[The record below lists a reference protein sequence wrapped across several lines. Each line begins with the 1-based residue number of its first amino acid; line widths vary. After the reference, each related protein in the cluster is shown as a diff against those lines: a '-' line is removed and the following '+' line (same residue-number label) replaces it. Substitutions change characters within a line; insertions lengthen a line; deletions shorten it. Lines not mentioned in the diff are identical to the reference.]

1 MDGPVSKLCHLLL
14 AFLNLLALLA
24 GDRPPPTVCP
34 LDPLTNHAINPTTNG
49 SPKALLDN
57 TEQVAHPASDANSQD
72 KRVEEGHGHEKDE
85 YMRSPC
91 DISEKYIVIELCE
104 TIQPHTIELGN
115 YELFSSGPK
124 AIRVSAAEKFP
135 ANEWSTVLEESVFI
149 KLNKR
154 IAALELNMS
163 LSSEYLSELSRQYV
177 AQSEAQEKNI
187 VRAKRIADEAVI
199 NATTHINKTL
209 NVQLETMRREVDE
222 LAKFLKTVRQE
233 SAHLQLRLAYRG
245 YKEEAEDHCDSEEAD
260 DDDVMLHGQ
269 YYDIG
274 SRDGVWTTE
283 QVVYVVVGVQVLTVF
298 IVAAIQWCFRSQ
310 AAPKVQ
316 LTLDDVNRIV
326 ELKMQE
332 LQVEALRKT
341 PPPASNSSTTAGS
354 GPTTSA
360 KRRRRRKRKEHGETD
375 SAVDSSLP
383 TASMTHS
390 DMDERDNDLTAMLPE
405 LEAAALDNAHC
416 LESVGKWCGCKGRS
430 PRRRLELQKG
440 DVDSAM
446 TARRMDD
453 TPRRALIRI
462 GMFAAVMLMF
472 GRSWWFTVFCLFIG
486 YRVWITDFF
495 QRVRATI
502 SRDAKGLKLL
512 ISVKR
517 EIKRRLANNEPI
529 HKIFLEKTALFR
541 WPNIPEKTAVIE
553 IETGKSLNFDELN
566 RHCNQYANYFETK
579 GYNNG
584 DVISLFL
591 ENSIDFFAVWL
602 GLSKIGVVSAFI
614 NSNLKLEPLAH
625 SIRVAEGKSVITS
638 TNLLPMLKAA
648 IAQKLLPEDTKILL
662 VDGDGSEYPSLA
674 RATREKSVSTNEPPN
689 KGVTFTNILCY
700 IYTSGTTGNPKPA
713 VIKHFRYFWIAM
725 GAQRAF
731 GIVPDDKVYITMP
744 LYHSAAG
751 IMGIGSVIVA
761 GTTAV
766 IRKKF
771 SASNFWKDCVKY
783 DCTASQYIGEI
794 CRYLLAQPESA
805 EEKKQK
811 STSTTTSARA
821 GSFPIYP
828 HIGQLY
834 PVRLIKVDEETG
846 ELVRGP
852 DGLCVPCSP
861 GDTGEMI
868 GVIKSN
874 DPLLKFEGYVNK
886 GDTAKKIYRDVLRKG
901 DQVFASG
908 DILYWDLL
916 GYLYFRDRRGDTF
929 RWKGEN
935 VSTTEVEGILQPVM
949 EVEDATVYGVEV
961 GKMEGRAGMAGVVLV
976 PGVDHEKFLQ
986 DIAQRLTSNLASY
999 AVPVFIR
1006 FLKEVD
1012 KTGTFKL
1019 KKLEL
1024 QKQGYDLAK
1033 SGGDSIYYW
1042 SAADKGY
1049 CLLTAQLQSD
1059 IDHGIYAK
1067 F

>member
-1 MDGPVSKLCHLLL
+1 
-14 AFLNLLALLA
+14 
-24 GDRPPPTVCP
+24 
-34 LDPLTNHAINPTTNG
+34 
-49 SPKALLDN
+49 
-57 TEQVAHPASDANSQD
+57 
-72 KRVEEGHGHEKDE
+72 
-85 YMRSPC
+85 
-91 DISEKYIVIELCE
+91 
-104 TIQPHTIELGN
+104 
-115 YELFSSGPK
+115 
-124 AIRVSAAEKFP
+124 
-135 ANEWSTVLEESVFI
+135 
-149 KLNKR
+149 
-154 IAALELNMS
+154 
-163 LSSEYLSELSRQYV
+163 
-177 AQSEAQEKNI
+177 
-187 VRAKRIADEAVI
+187 
-199 NATTHINKTL
+199 
-209 NVQLETMRREVDE
+209 
-222 LAKFLKTVRQE
+222 
-233 SAHLQLRLAYRG
+233 
-245 YKEEAEDHCDSEEAD
+245 
-260 DDDVMLHGQ
+260 
-269 YYDIG
+269 
-274 SRDGVWTTE
+274 
-283 QVVYVVVGVQVLTVF
+283 
-298 IVAAIQWCFRSQ
+298 
-310 AAPKVQ
+310 
-316 LTLDDVNRIV
+316 
-326 ELKMQE
+326 
-332 LQVEALRKT
+332 
-341 PPPASNSSTTAGS
+341 
-354 GPTTSA
+354 
-360 KRRRRRKRKEHGETD
+360 
-375 SAVDSSLP
+375 
-383 TASMTHS
+383 
-390 DMDERDNDLTAMLPE
+390 
-405 LEAAALDNAHC
+405 
-416 LESVGKWCGCKGRS
+416 
-430 PRRRLELQKG
+430 
-440 DVDSAM
+440 
-446 TARRMDD
+446 MDD

-529 HKIFLEKTALFR
+529 HKIFLEKVAEHPR
-541 WPNIPEKTAVIE
+541 KTAVIE

-811 STSTTTSARA
+811 VRVMWGNGLRPEIWKPFVERFRIERVGELYGSTEGNSNIINIDNHV
-821 GSFPIYP
+821 GSCGFFPIYP